1 MTTQFID
8 QFTRE
13 LGIGAFSGRP
23 PPDKPHAIDDVSA
36 VSNALLAELKTLPRT
51 PKELAAGAGSPQTA
65 LTEEGVRDLVRQL
78 NWPNST
84 PVFPPGLTD
93 DEREGYLLAL
103 RAWEVAAIIDLMMRA
118 INADYG
124 STRYRLAWPPP
135 YNWPSS

>member
-23 PPDKPHAIDDVSA
+23 PPDKTYAIDDVLA
-36 VSNALLAELKTLPRT
+36 VAKGLLAELKTLPRT
-51 PKELAAGAGSPQTA
+51 PKELAAGGGSRPTA
-65 LTEEGVRDLVRQL
+65 LTEQGVRDLVRRL
-78 NWPNST
+78 NWPKST
-84 PVFPPGLTD
+84 SVFPPDLTD
-93 DEREGYLLAL
+93 DEREEYRLAL

-135 YNWPSS
+135 YKWPSS